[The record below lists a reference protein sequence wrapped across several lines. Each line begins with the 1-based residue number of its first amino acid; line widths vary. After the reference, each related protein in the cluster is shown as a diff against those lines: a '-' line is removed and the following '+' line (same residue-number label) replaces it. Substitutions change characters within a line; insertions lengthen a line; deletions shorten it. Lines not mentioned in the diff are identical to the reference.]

1 MAIYDYQGNVI
12 SSSSGDITDEQV
24 RDALMD
30 AILDGKVNIGTSIG
44 DTLPIDSSKAFFN
57 QTYMDTAY
65 QSLLSAYQ
73 AHPNSIPFFIHSDQ
87 HGRGLEIQRYAN
99 NIDVDGMEYVN
110 INGGDTVVDTYGST
124 VLEEAYQRVKY
135 VKNYI
140 GIVGNHEHKPS
151 SAENPE
157 KYLIRKTF
165 GTTNL
170 ERRMITTDDVDCYI
184 AYQPVHGVKFM
195 CLDLYT
201 SYTST
206 GSSPQTTSET
216 AEWIITE
223 LSRDD
228 GYDIVLLMHEPTM
241 LTYKARSDSSYSTVT
256 SSNLTALYNLFLARK
271 NKTSGTYTAVDNST
285 HGYDF
290 TNIKGE
296 LLCML
301 SGHWHNE
308 EYSDA
313 DGLTVYVQDWAGDN
327 KYGGTFGLI
336 DRDNDLLRIFRFDS
350 VNGNYAELDIDLQL
364 T

>member
-12 SSSSGDITDEQV
+12 SSGSGDITDEQV

-30 AILDGKVNIGTSIG
+30 AILDGTVNIGTSVG
-44 DTLPIDSSKAFFN
+44 DTLPLDTHYFN
-57 QTYMDTAY
+57 ETYANTAY
-65 QSLLSAYQ
+65 ASLLSAYQ
-73 AHPNSIPFFIHSDQ
+73 ANPNSIPFFIHSDQ

-99 NIDVDGMEYVN
+99 NIDVDGMDYVN
-110 INGGDTVVDTYGST
+110 INDGDTVVDTYGST
-124 VLEEAYQRVKY
+124 VLEEAYQRIKY

-151 SAENPE
+151 STEDPE
-157 KYLIRKTF
+157 KYMIRKVF

-170 ERRMITTDDVDCYI
+170 ERKMISTDVVDCYV
-184 AYQPVHGVKFM
+184 AYQPSHTVKYL
-195 CLDLYT
+195 CLDLYDHWDT
-201 SYTST
+201 N
-206 GSSPQTTSET
+206 GSQPYTTSNT
-216 AEWIITE
+216 AKWIIQE
-223 LSRDD
+223 LSKDD

-241 LTYKARSDSSYSTVT
+241 LTYKTRDDTSYSTVT
-256 SSNLTALYNLFLARK
+256 SANLIALFNLFLARK
-271 NKTSGTYTAVDNST
+271 NKTSGTYVAADGST
-285 HGYDF
+285 HSYDF
-290 TNIKGE
+290 TGAENN

>member
-1 MAIYDYQGNVI
+1 MAIYDYQGNAI
-12 SSSSGDITDEQV
+12 SGAGGDVTDEQIRNAFLRAV
-24 RDALMD
+24 
-30 AILDGKVNIGTSIG
+30 IDGTIVVGTSIG
-44 DTLPIDSSKAFFN
+44 DSLGIDTHNFN
-57 QTYMDTAY
+57 ETYMQTAY
-65 QSLLSAYQ
+65 NSLLTAYKE
-73 AHPNSIPFFIHSDQ
+73 HPNSIPFFIHTDQ

-110 INGGDTVVDTYGST
+110 INCGDTVVDTYGST

-151 SAENPE
+151 STENPE

-201 SYTST
+201 SYIST
-206 GSSPQTTSET
+206 GSSPNTTSET
-216 AEWIITE
+216 TEWIIKE

-228 GYDIVLLMHEPTM
+228 GYDIVLLMHEPTL
-241 LTYKARSDSSYSTVT
+241 LTYKTRTATEYSTRTQNANMV
-256 SSNLTALYNLFLARK
+256 NLFNLFLARK
-271 NKTSGTYTAVDNST
+271 NKTSGTYTAADST
-285 HGYDF
+285 SHDYDF
-290 TNIKGE
+290 SNASNE

-301 SGHWHNE
+301 SGHWHQE
-308 EYSDA
+308 LYSDR
-313 DGLTVYVQDWAGDN
+313 DGFTVYVQDWAGGN
-327 KYGGTFGLI
+327 RYGGSFGLI
-336 DRDNDLLRIFRFDS
+336 DRESNLLRIFSFDNL
-350 VNGNYAELDIDLQL
+350 NGNYSELDISLQL